1 MDLKEFQERI
11 LTHGKRIDLKPTE
24 RQADDGAFLIQAG
37 GLYRETLT
45 QLNFIMK
52 KHPGDTDVYLAIPNK
67 NGENGETSVLSI
79 GKVLLDMEF
88 FKLVSKLLAV
98 FNAEFFKVKVV
109 DGELKTTVFDP
120 YTLIT
125 SAKFLTEKDQDAYF

>member
-11 LTHGKRIDLKPTE
+11 LSHGKRIDLKPTE
-24 RQADDGAFLIQAG
+24 RQANDGAFLIQAG

-52 KHPGDTDVYLAIPNK
+52 KHPGDTDVYLAIQNK
-67 NGENGETSVLSI
+67 ETDETSVLSI

-88 FKLVSKLLAV
+88 YKLVSKLLAV
-98 FNAEFFKVKVV
+98 FHAEFFKVKVV
-109 DGELKTTVFDP
+109 GGELKTTVFDP

-125 SAKFLTEKDQDAYF
+125 SAKFLNEKDQDAYF